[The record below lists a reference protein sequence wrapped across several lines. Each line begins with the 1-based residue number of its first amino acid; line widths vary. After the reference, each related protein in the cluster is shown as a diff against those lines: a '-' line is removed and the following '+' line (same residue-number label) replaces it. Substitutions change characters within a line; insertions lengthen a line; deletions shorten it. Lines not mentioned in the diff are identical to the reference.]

1 MIIIW
6 FVKGGRIQLQG
17 WQLHFTQVSHIL
29 HLRQEH
35 TNSSIVF
42 LIQNWTGFYIPNQF
56 LNFNR
61 GCKQDA
67 ELIRI

>member
-6 FVKGGRIQLQG
+6 FVKGDWIRLQR
-17 WQLHFTQVSHIL
+17 WPLRFTQVSHIL

-42 LIQNWTGFYIPNQF
+42 LIQNWTDFYIPNQL
-56 LNFNR
+56 LNFNW